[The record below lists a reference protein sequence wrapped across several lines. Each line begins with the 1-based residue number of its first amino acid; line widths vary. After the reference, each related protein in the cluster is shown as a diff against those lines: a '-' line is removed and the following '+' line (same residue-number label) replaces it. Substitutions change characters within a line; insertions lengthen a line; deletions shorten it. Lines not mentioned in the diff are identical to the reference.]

1 MKKLLMVLMTFFVV
15 NTTNA
20 QFFKEIYEDF
30 LKYGTVYAAG
40 DIRNA
45 YENSRKDY
53 FVARPD
59 DGDLYAIPRVIDVTE
74 YYDFDYRIGFGIRKL
89 ARFDYEV
96 KPGNF
101 WTGNQ
106 IIEKQGALSAP
117 TSAVKGFEYLFHW
130 EKQRLR
136 DEVFTNK
143 RYFLRHTG
151 KYHIVK
157 IESREQG
164 NVGFQYSSAE
174 VRGRLPIGKK
184 FSISAGLMA
193 RTHETA
199 YGYNPVE
206 IWLNETEEWTNP
218 QTGEVIE
225 YPANPWYSLGYEYGY
240 SDHPTT
246 YVDETTGEEMFDYIW
261 KDEDGTIVAYSDID
275 FRNGVFGDLMNRY
288 NNEIWDELDAFAVIS
303 PVIGADFY
311 HYKNNFWVHAYAN
324 WLPGYH
330 KYISGDVDFSYM
342 NRNNWGKGG
351 LVKDSEPEQW
361 EDYQAGINFG
371 WKVGKNLGIFID
383 GEYTKFWDTKIFN
396 STFGINYTFR

>member
-1 MKKLLMVLMTFFVV
+1 MTFFVV

-106 IIEKQGALSAP
+106 LIEKQGALSAP

-174 VRGRLPIGKK
+174 LRGRLPIGKK
-184 FSISAGLMA
+184 FSISAGLIA

-225 YPANPWYSLGYEYGY
+225 YPANPWYTLGYEYGY

-261 KDEDGTIVAYSDID
+261 RDADGTIVAYSDID

-288 NNEIWDELDAFAVIS
+288 NNEIWDELDAFAVLS
-303 PVIGADFY
+303 PVVGADFY

-351 LVKDSEPEQW
+351 LRKDSEPEQW

>member
-1 MKKLLMVLMTFFVV
+1 MILMTFFVV

-106 IIEKQGALSAP
+106 LIEKQGALSAP

-261 KDEDGTIVAYSDID
+261 RDADGTIVAYSDID

-288 NNEIWDELDAFAVIS
+288 NNEIWDELDAFAVLS
-303 PVIGADFY
+303 PVVGADFY

>member
-1 MKKLLMVLMTFFVV
+1 MTFFVV

-106 IIEKQGALSAP
+106 LIEKQGALSAP

-261 KDEDGTIVAYSDID
+261 RDADGTIVAYSDID

-288 NNEIWDELDAFAVIS
+288 NNEIWDELDAFAVLS
-303 PVIGADFY
+303 PVVGADFY

>member
-1 MKKLLMVLMTFFVV
+1 MTFFVV

>member
-1 MKKLLMVLMTFFVV
+1 MTFFVV

-106 IIEKQGALSAP
+106 LIEKQGALSAP

-174 VRGRLPIGKK
+174 LRGRLPIGKK

-225 YPANPWYSLGYEYGY
+225 YPANPWYTLGYEYGY

-246 YVDETTGEEMFDYIW
+246 YIDETTGEEMFDYIW
-261 KDEDGTIVAYSDID
+261 RDADGTIVAYSDID

-288 NNEIWDELDAFAVIS
+288 NNEIWDELDAFAVLS

>member
-1 MKKLLMVLMTFFVV
+1 MKKLLMILMTFFVV

-106 IIEKQGALSAP
+106 LIEKQGALSAP

-174 VRGRLPIGKK
+174 LRGRLPIGKK

-225 YPANPWYSLGYEYGY
+225 YPANPWYTLGYEYGY

-246 YVDETTGEEMFDYIW
+246 YIDETTGEEMFDYIW
-261 KDEDGTIVAYSDID
+261 RDADGTIVAYSDID

-288 NNEIWDELDAFAVIS
+288 NNEIWDELDAFAVLS

-351 LVKDSEPEQW
+351 LRKDSEPEQW

>member
-1 MKKLLMVLMTFFVV
+1 MTFFVV

-106 IIEKQGALSAP
+106 LIEKQGALSAP

-246 YVDETTGEEMFDYIW
+246 YIDETTGEEMFDYIW
-261 KDEDGTIVAYSDID
+261 RDADGTIVAYSDID

-288 NNEIWDELDAFAVIS
+288 NNEIWDELDAFAVLS

>member
-1 MKKLLMVLMTFFVV
+1 MTFFVV

-106 IIEKQGALSAP
+106 LIEKQGALSAP

-261 KDEDGTIVAYSDID
+261 RDADGTIVAYSDID

-288 NNEIWDELDAFAVIS
+288 NNEIWDELDAFAVHS